1 MLNILN
7 IEPNG
12 FSINALKLIK
22 SKRWNY
28 FTLNDDVSLCTID
41 VLIIR
46 LSAYIN
52 SEFLMKY
59 KNLKYIISPTTGTD
73 HIDIDLLNKKV
84 IKLICL
90 KGENKFLKK
99 ITSTAE
105 LHWGLLVSLSRN
117 ILPANEHV
125 VNDKKWLRDNFKGVQ
140 LSEKE
145 IGIIGLGRLGTI
157 IAEYA
162 TAFNMNVS
170 YFDPFVNETN
180 YNKYQKLDSLLRN
193 SDFISIN
200 VPLNKSTEKMI
211 SSDNKGIIKQG
222 SFIINTSR
230 GKIVDESSIID
241 LIKRKKIGGYA
252 TDVLSN
258 EIEFSDKNSVKNN
271 LIKLSETYKNIL
283 ITPHIGGATH
293 DAMWLTEDF
302 CINKLI
308 SIF

>member
-12 FSINALKLIK
+12 FSVNALKLIK
-22 SKRWNY
+22 SKKWNY
-28 FTLNDDVSLCTID
+28 FTLNDDVSLCKID

-52 SEFLMKY
+52 SEFLMNY

-73 HIDIDLLNKKV
+73 HIDTDLLNKKG

-105 LHWGLLVSLSRN
+105 LHWGLLISLSRN
-117 ILPANEHV
+117 ILAANEHV

-170 YFDPFVNETN
+170 YFDPFVNETK

-211 SSDNKGIIKQG
+211 SSDNKDIIKQG

-258 EIEFSDKNSVKNN
+258 EIQFSDKNSVKNN
-271 LIKLSETYKNIL
+271 LIKLSEKYKNIL
-283 ITPHIGGATH
+283 ITPHIGGATR